1 MLERGGH
8 VTAAHMKACQKYLCL
23 PPCNPSVVSSLGLAL
38 RISRKAAAHGNHPQP
53 SGPEY
58 SPKCLDRD
66 CTGCPV
72 SISGIRRPFVWETVD
87 ALLNIQVHY
96 VVQQGVG
103 PTVPSPAS
111 RTSDRIPD
119 PVRCPTSVS
128 SPSARGALYMRA
140 TRVEWVRGHHSGER
154 PVRGGAGLPPRHWA
168 GPSVPLL
175 PLQLLAIGAL
185 HRARYATRS
194 RGPVP
199 LVLRMQNTSPRY
211 APYSL
216 YRPCTSLTKG

>member
-1 MLERGGH
+1 MAIIH
-8 VTAAHMKACQKYLCL
+8 C
-23 PPCNPSVVSSLGLAL
+23 SLGRNTPPNVLIETARVVPCQSQVSVAL
-38 RISRKAAAHGNHPQP
+38 SFGRPSTLSCISRPITSSSKESGLP
-53 SGPEY
+53 SP
-58 SPKCLDRD
+58 P
-66 CTGCPV
+66 
-72 SISGIRRPFVWETVD
+72 
-87 ALLNIQVHY
+87 
-96 VVQQGVG
+96 
-103 PTVPSPAS
+103 PAS

-140 TRVEWVRGHHSGER
+140 TRAEWVRGHHSGER
-154 PVRGGAGLPPRHWA
+154 PVRGGAGLPPRHRA